1 VACHVHQAYQETAH
15 PLNKYVLLIRM
26 DGSAAAASS
35 TGLTRYHYV
44 GLIVPLLAALSQIL
58 WMRMTAIHYV
68 PRPVSALIA
77 GVIVGTVSYLI
88 FKCVPF
94 LKETSSP
101 LGKAVVLGLLTAEVF
116 VFHAVSHLPPAS
128 SIFLFLFLYTFSAE
142 TADGLD

>member
-1 VACHVHQAYQETAH
+1 ME
-15 PLNKYVLLIRM
+15 
-26 DGSAAAASS
+26 GSAAAASNNS
-35 TGLTRYHYV
+35 GTGLTRYHYI
-44 GLIVPLLAALSQIL
+44 GLIVPLFAALSQIL
-58 WMRMTAIHYV
+58 WMRMKAIHYI

-77 GVIVGTVSYLI
+77 GIVVGTLSYLV
-88 FKCVPF
+88 FRFVPI